1 MFRKLL
7 VAGVAAG
14 ALVFPTFP
22 PGPAVAVDHGVLA
35 AGVPIVDENGEI
47 PGFTYGKNVS
57 NDYNYWSG
65 GFLWRYTFAMHHI
78 GFSPATPKAG
88 TPFYLHAHVAV
99 VAAHDRTGNVLIA
112 IDQDAGGLPIRLAAS
127 SAMPLR
133 CSRSQFYPEPR
144 PPVEIP
150 CRTTVSVESGYF
162 VVSRLE
168 PLVPG
173 LQLEIEVPVV
183 VDHATSGT
191 AAMQVM
197 WASQYLPDPRT
208 VYPSVPITVA
218 AKPVAG
224 TYKVPKKLRNYAK
237 VRSLTPSVC
246 KVKTV
251 GAKRVVKVSKHG
263 LCKLRGT
270 KSPGGRTKTVR
281 IRY

>member
-1 MFRKLL
+1 MFHTLL

-14 ALVFPTFP
+14 ALVFPA
-22 PGPAVAVDHGVLA
+22 GPAVAADHDVRA
-35 AGVPIVDENGEI
+35 AGVPIVDEHGKI
-47 PGFTYGKNVS
+47 PGFTYGENVS
-57 NDYNYWSG
+57 NYYNYWSG

-78 GFSPATPKAG
+78 GVRPATPKAG
-88 TPFYLHAHVAV
+88 IPFYLHAHVAV
-99 VAAHDRTGNVLIA
+99 VAAHDRTGDVLIA
-112 IDQDAGGLPIRLAAS
+112 IDQDAGRLPLRLATT

-162 VVSRLE
+162 VVSKLE

-173 LQLEIEVPVV
+173 FQLEIEVPVV
-183 VDHATSGT
+183 TDHATSGT
-191 AAMQVM
+191 AAMKAM
-197 WASQYLPDPRT
+197 WASQYLPDPLN
-208 VYPSVPITVA
+208 VSASVSITVA
-218 AKPVAG
+218 AGTRPVAG
-224 TYKVPKKLRNYAK
+224 TYKMPKKLRNYAK

-251 GAKRVVKVSKHG
+251 GAKRVVKVRKHG
-263 LCKLRGT
+263 LCTLRGT
-270 KSPGGRTKTVR
+270 KSPSGRTKTVR